1 MDLECVHKNSR
12 RIYKNIEYRFHLY
25 QRDAV
30 FARIVIEFKDTR

>member
-1 MDLECVHKNSR
+1 MRTKIFEEFTKISNT
-12 RIYKNIEYRFHLY
+12 EFY